1 MKIPKG
7 YKVKIVYHDTEEISW
22 EIFSGKNLI
31 DYGTVKNDNKARRM
45 INRFLKTMI

>member
-7 YKVKIVYHDTEEISW
+7 YKIIMVYYDTEEISW

-31 DYGTVKNDNKARRM
+31 DYGTVKNENKARRM
-45 INRFLKTMI
+45 INRFLETMI